1 MAGMIEVSGGDE
13 GGPRIAGW
21 EDSNSIAVIT
31 WHADGGGTHQQEIG
45 DEGAAIQLLKT
56 IESDESLALI
66 SAQLRRAGTGPAS

>member
-1 MAGMIEVSGGDE
+1 MIS
-13 GGPRIAGW
+13 
-21 EDSNSIAVIT
+21 
-31 WHADGGGTHQQEIG
+31 WHADGGGTYQQEIG